1 MSRVFTPLKIK
12 SGASLWVEKK
22 AQRTRFPVR
31 LGQIANK
38 HDIANRA
45 IEKVR
50 KEGEKGAFRESFSFR
65 ALEENED

>member
-31 LGQIANK
+31 LEQIAKK
-38 HDIANRA
+38 HDITNRA
-45 IEKVR
+45 IEKVK
-50 KEGEKGAFRESFSFR
+50 KEGGKGSFSFR
-65 ALEENED
+65 APEEKED